1 MTQQQYEMPTARLAY
16 HQDLSE
22 AQRTTIREA
31 IDILESRIRNPQ
43 AFTSPDAVRD
53 FCRLHLAT
61 ERDEQFCC
69 LFLDTKHRLLLFE
82 RLFNGTVDGASV
94 YPRVVV
100 RRALELNAGAVIFT
114 HNHPSGQPE
123 PSQADIRITENLKS
137 ALALVDVRVL
147 DHLVV
152 GLEGSVS
159 LAERGLI

>member
-1 MTQQQYEMPTARLAY
+1 MTQQQYEMPITQLTY
-16 HQDLSE
+16 HQELSE
-22 AQRTTIREA
+22 QQRTTIREA

-43 AFTSPDAVRD
+43 AFASPDAVRD

-69 LFLDTKHRLLLFE
+69 LFLDSKHRLIVFE
-82 RLFNGTVDGASV
+82 RLFTGTVDGASV

-100 RRALELNAGAVIFT
+100 RRALELNAAAVIFA

-137 ALALVDVRVL
+137 SLALVDVRVV

-152 GLEGSVS
+152 ALEGSIS
-159 LAERGLI
+159 FAERGLI